1 MLLQENKRYL
11 DNQSIQAGL
20 ATEKLNH
27 IIVDRYFTEEE
38 KAANLKFHETASQ
51 EERTKRIN
59 DWKIRDKHDIDI
71 IIGKLIAALGDA
83 KHHFGL
89 IRSEFGHLRI
99 EPYKEATEAEISNV
113 LDVLRGIDLANRQ
126 AIVNYSTKYDETAC
140 KEKAREIYQKND
152 GKFVTYGDWTGRLKY
167 NEAENHYYFMKKGAR
182 SKGYYINE
190 KQICTGVKEV

>member
-1 MLLQENKRYL
+1 MVLQENKKYV

-20 ATEKLNH
+20 ATERLNH
-27 IIVDRYFTEEE
+27 IIVDRYFTDEE

-51 EERTKRIN
+51 EERTKMID
-59 DWKIRDKHDIDI
+59 DWKIKDKHDIDI
-71 IIGKLIAALGDA
+71 IIEKLIAALGNA

-99 EPYKEATEAEISNV
+99 ELYKEATEAEISNV
-113 LDVLRGIDLANRQ
+113 MDVLKGIDLANRK
-126 AIVNYSTKYDETAC
+126 AIVNYSTKYDDDAC

-152 GKFVTYGDWTGRLKY
+152 GKFVTYGGWTGRLKY
-167 NEAENHYYFMKKGAR
+167 NEVENHYYFMKKGAR

-190 KQICTGVKEV
+190 RQICTGVKEV

>member
-1 MLLQENKRYL
+1 MLLHENKSYL

-20 ATEKLNH
+20 AMEKLNH

-38 KAANLKFHETASQ
+38 KAANLKFHETASR
-51 EERTKRIN
+51 EERTKMIA
-59 DWKIRDKHDIDI
+59 DWKSKDKHDIDI
-71 IIGKLIAALGDA
+71 IIEKLIATLGDA
-83 KHHFGL
+83 KYHFAL

-113 LDVLRGIDLANRQ
+113 LDVLRGIDIANRW
-126 AIVNYSTKYDETAC
+126 AIVNYSTKYDDAAC

-152 GKFVTYGDWTGRLKY
+152 GKFVTYCDWIGRLKY
-167 NEAENHYYFMKKGAR
+167 NEAENFYYFMKKGAR

-190 KQICTGVKEV
+190 RQICTGVKEV

>member
-1 MLLQENKRYL
+1 MLVYENKKHL
-11 DNQSIQAGL
+11 DVQSIQAGL
-20 ATEKLNH
+20 AMEKLNH

-51 EERTKRIN
+51 EERTKKIN
-59 DWKIRDKHDIDI
+59 DWKIKDKHDIDI
-71 IIGKLIAALGDA
+71 IIGKLIDALGEA
-83 KHHFGL
+83 KHHFAL

-99 EPYKEATEAEISNV
+99 EIYKEATESEISSV
-113 LDVLRGIDLANRQ
+113 LEVLRGIDIANRW
-126 AIVNYSTKYDETAC
+126 AIVNYSTRYDEAAC
-140 KEKAREIYQKND
+140 KEKARAIYQKNE

-190 KQICTGVKEV
+190 RQICTGVKEV

>member
-1 MLLQENKRYL
+1 MLLHENKSYV
-11 DNQSIQAGL
+11 DNQSVQAGL

-38 KAANLKFHETASQ
+38 KAANLKFYETASQ
-51 EERTKRIN
+51 EERAKRID

-71 IIGKLIAALGDA
+71 IIGKLIAKLGEA
-83 KHHFGL
+83 KHHFSL

-99 EPYKEATEAEISNV
+99 EPYREATEAEISNV
-113 LDVLRGIDLANRQ
+113 LEVLRDIDIANRQ
-126 AIVNYSTKYDETAC
+126 TIVNYSTKYDDAAC

-190 KQICTGVKEV
+190 RQICTGVKEV

>member
-1 MLLQENKRYL
+1 MVLQENKKYV

-20 ATEKLNH
+20 ATERLNH
-27 IIVDRYFTEEE
+27 IIVDRYFTDEE

-51 EERTKRIN
+51 EECTKMID

-71 IIGKLIAALGDA
+71 VIGKLITALGDA
-83 KHHFGL
+83 KHHFAL

-99 EPYKEATEAEISNV
+99 EIYQEATETEISTV
-113 LDVLRGIDLANRQ
+113 LDVLKGINLANRQ
-126 AIVNYSTKYDETAC
+126 VIVNYSTKYDDVAC

-152 GKFVTYGDWTGRLKY
+152 GKFVTYGGWTGRLKY

-182 SKGYYINE
+182 SKGYYISE
-190 KQICTGVKEV
+190 RQICTGVKEV

>member
-27 IIVDRYFTEEE
+27 IIVDRHFTEEE
-38 KAANLKFHETASQ
+38 KEANLKFYEAASQ

>member
-1 MLLQENKRYL
+1 MLLYENKKYL
-11 DNQSIQAGL
+11 DVQSIQAGL
-20 ATEKLNH
+20 AMEKLNH

-51 EERTKRIN
+51 EERTKKIEE
-59 DWKIRDKHDIDI
+59 WKIKDKRDIDI
-71 IIGKLIAALGDA
+71 IIGKLIAKLGGA
-83 KHHFGL
+83 KHHFSL

-99 EPYKEATEAEISNV
+99 EPYREATEAEISNV
-113 LDVLRGIDLANRQ
+113 LEVLRDIDIANRQ
-126 AIVNYSTKYDETAC
+126 AVVNYSTKYDDAAC
-140 KEKAREIYQKND
+140 KEKAREIYQKNE

-190 KQICTGVKEV
+190 RQICTGVKEV

>member
-1 MLLQENKRYL
+1 MLLHENKRYL

-38 KAANLKFHETASQ
+38 KEANLKFYETASQ
-51 EERTKRIN
+51 EERTKRID

-71 IIGKLIAALGDA
+71 IIGKLIAALGEA
-83 KHHFGL
+83 KHHFSL

-99 EPYKEATEAEISNV
+99 EPYKEATETEISNV
-113 LDVLRGIDLANRQ
+113 LDVLKGVDLANRQ
-126 AIVNYSTKYDETAC
+126 AIVNYSTKYDDAAC

-152 GKFVTYGDWTGRLKY
+152 GKFVTYGGWIGRLKY
-167 NEAENHYYFMKKGAR
+167 NEAENYYYFMKKGVR

-190 KQICTGVKEV
+190 RQICTGVKEV

>member
-1 MLLQENKRYL
+1 MLLHENKSYL

-51 EERTKRIN
+51 EERTKRTD

-71 IIGKLIAALGDA
+71 IIGKLIAALGEE
-83 KHHFGL
+83 KHHFSL

-99 EPYKEATEAEISNV
+99 EPYKEATETEISNV
-113 LDVLRGIDLANRQ
+113 MDVLKGIDLANRQ
-126 AIVNYSTKYDETAC
+126 AIVNYSTKYDDAAC

-152 GKFVTYGDWTGRLKY
+152 GKFVTYGGWTGRLKY
-167 NEAENHYYFMKKGAR
+167 NEAENYYYFMKKGAR
-182 SKGYYINE
+182 SKCYHINE
-190 KQICTGVKEV
+190 RQICTGVKEV

>member
-1 MLLQENKRYL
+1 MLLHENKSYL

-20 ATEKLNH
+20 AMEKLNH

-38 KAANLKFHETASQ
+38 KIANLKFYETASQ
-51 EERTKRIN
+51 EERAKRID

-83 KHHFGL
+83 KYHFGL

-99 EPYKEATEAEISNV
+99 EPYKEVTEAEISNV
-113 LDVLRGIDLANRQ
+113 LDVLKGIDLANRQ
-126 AIVNYSTKYDETAC
+126 AIVNYSTKYDEAAC
-140 KEKAREIYQKND
+140 KERAREIYQKND
-152 GKFVTYGDWTGRLKY
+152 GKFVIYGGWTGRLKY
-167 NEAENHYYFMKKGAR
+167 NEAENHYYFMEKGAR